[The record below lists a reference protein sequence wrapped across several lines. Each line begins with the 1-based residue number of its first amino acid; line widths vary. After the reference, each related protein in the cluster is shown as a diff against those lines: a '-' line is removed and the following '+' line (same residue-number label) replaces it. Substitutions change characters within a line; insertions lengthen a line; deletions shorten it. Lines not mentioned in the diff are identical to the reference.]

1 MTTKILKQKIV
12 GLKDLRLN
20 TEKYIE
26 MVRKGHSFL
35 VIRKS
40 SPVFKMEP
48 VDEWGDEGMWEQI
61 VDFTKIKN
69 GGVPAVDVLAALRKM
84 A

>member
-1 MTTKILKQKIV
+1 MTTKTIKQNII

-26 MVRKGHSFL
+26 MVRKGQSFL
-35 VIRKS
+35 VVRKS
-40 SPVFKMEP
+40 NPVFKMEP

-61 VDFTKIKN
+61 IDFTKIKE
-69 GGVPAVDVLAALRKM
+69 GGVPAVNVLTALRKM